1 MRRTAAVCPC
11 LCYTAPLL
19 SGVSMDLVLSG
30 LLLALAGNGLW
41 FVVWRKQA
49 TQLAVMQQGQQ
60 NLNEQLGQL
69 QREQINVQGQ
79 LGFEQQKLAEKN
91 QQLSAVQQQQQ
102 ELQQR
107 LDASL
112 EQAARVPVLQE
123 QLEKQQR
130 NIARLEQ
137 LNQQLQ
143 QDVIAREARLAKIE
157 EGRLK
162 DQQHAREQ
170 IELLERNKQQL
181 SQEFENLANKI
192 FEQKNATFTEQS
204 KHNLSALL
212 NPFKDQLEG
221 LRKKVDDVYVSESKD
236 RASLKTQIE
245 ELHKLNK
252 QITEE
257 ASALTRA
264 LRGEKKTQGNWG
276 ELVLE
281 TVLEKSGLRAGEEFV
296 RESSQQGDEG
306 QRLRPDVIINLP
318 EGKHIIVDAKV
329 SLNDYTDYVNAET
342 DVEREA
348 ALKRHVDAVRNHIRR
363 LSDKAYQKLP
373 NLNSPDFV
381 FMFMPVEPAFMLAF
395 QSDEKLFNDAFDQR
409 IVVVTPTTLL
419 ATLRTVSSLWS
430 IERQNRHAKILAD
443 QAASVYDRLRIFA
456 EKMEKLGTQINT
468 AHNTYQD
475 AWGSLKEG
483 RGNLVSQAQKFIELG
498 VRVKKELPK
507 SLIGD
512 HELALPEDSLE
523 D

>member
-1 MRRTAAVCPC
+1 MDF
-11 LCYTAPLL
+11 LL
-19 SGVSMDLVLSG
+19 SGLF
-30 LLLALAGNGLW
+30 LALAGNAAW
-41 FVVWRKQA
+41 FVIWRKQA
-49 TQLAVMQQGQQ
+49 AQHSALQQAQQ
-60 NLNEQLGQL
+60 NLSEQLAQT
-69 QREQINVQGQ
+69 QREQISLQGK

-91 QQLSAVQQQQQ
+91 QQLSAIQQQLQ

-112 EQAARVPVLQE
+112 EQAARVPAIQE
-123 QLEKQQR
+123 QLSQTQANLQRTEQQH
-130 NIARLEQ
+130 
-137 LNQQLQ
+137 QQLQ
-143 QDVIAREARLAKIE
+143 QTLMQREAQLAKLE
-157 EGRLK
+157 EGRVK

-181 SQEFENLANKI
+181 TQEFENLANKI
-192 FEQKNATFTEQS
+192 FEQKNATFNEQS
-204 KHNLSALL
+204 KNNLSALL

-329 SLNDYTDYVNAET
+329 SLNDYTDYVNAES

-348 ALKRHVDAVRNHIRR
+348 SLKRHVEAIRNHIRR

-430 IERQNRHAKILAD
+430 IERQNRHAKLLAD
-443 QAASVYDRLRIFA
+443 QAASVYDRLRIFT
-456 EKMEKLGTQINT
+456 EKMEKLGAQINT

-483 RGNLVSQAQKFIELG
+483 RGNLVGQAQKFIELG

-512 HELALPEDSLE
+512 SELSLPEDISAE
-523 D
+523 